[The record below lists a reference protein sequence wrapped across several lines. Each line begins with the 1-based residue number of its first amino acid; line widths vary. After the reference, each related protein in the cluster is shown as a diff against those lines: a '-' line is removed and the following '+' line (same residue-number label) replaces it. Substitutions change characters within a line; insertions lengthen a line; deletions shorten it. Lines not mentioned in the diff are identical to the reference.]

1 MLFSLLFS
9 AFAHPFSTDEYSL
22 RSSVKVSEQGVS
34 MLIAME
40 VPIPIAL
47 KEIGAKKEESTKEK
61 QKKIDAYTKKQWSL
75 LGNSLQYTIDGKEQK
90 GTWFPIDDPSNGKA
104 AEGFFIYLVSFQPKK
119 QPTLKEGSVIEIT
132 NNAYLEQKMVYS
144 ASVYDSP
151 TWSIKSS
158 TAQDILGENQFI
170 DITSPERWSR
180 DASLR
185 SLKIEIT
192 AATSSP

>member
-9 AFAHPFSTDEYSL
+9 VFAHPFSTDEYSL

-61 QKKIDAYTKKQWSL
+61 EKKIDAYTKKQWKLLQESL
-75 LGNSLQYTIDGKEQK
+75 HYTIDGKEQK
-90 GTWFPIDDPSNGKA
+90 GNWFPIDDPSNGKA
-104 AEGFFIYLVSFQPKK
+104 AEGFFIYLVSFRPKK
-119 QPTLKEGSVIEIT
+119 QPELTDGSVIEIS
-132 NNAYLEQKMVYS
+132 NKAYLDQKMVYS
-144 ASVYDSP
+144 ASVYDSQ
-151 TWSIKSS
+151 TWKIKNS

-170 DITSPERWSR
+170 DITSPDRWSR
-180 DASLR
+180 DPALR

-192 AATSSP
+192 SSP